1 MKRNLSW
8 WDSDADIAMTK
19 LALITGAS
27 AGIGHETCAFFAG
40 KGYRVVALSR
50 QPSGVESAAVEIPLD
65 LESFEQIE
73 GLAGALETEI
83 AGAERVIL
91 VNNSGYGQ
99 FGALR
104 DLSESMWLKQFST
117 HVFGPIK
124 LAAVCLRL
132 CEQHGVPLRIIAVSS
147 VLSIVPQQMKGAYCA
162 AKSAMNAAHDS
173 FWFDERGSKSLESVS
188 LVLPGPVATR
198 FREHAL
204 AALQPLISRA
214 SKVHQEKYD
223 ALEAALAPGAKVKP
237 GTASASDV
245 AKKIYRAAEAARPKP
260 RYLVTPQT
268 YIASFITRFLPHSIQ
283 RIILR

>member
-1 MKRNLSW
+1 
-8 WDSDADIAMTK
+8 MTK
-19 LALITGAS
+19 LALVTGAS
-27 AGIGHETCAFFAG
+27 AGIGHETCALFARN
-40 KGYRVVALSR
+40 GYRVIALSR
-50 QPSGVESAAVEIPLD
+50 QPTGVASADRELPRD

-73 GLAGALETEI
+73 GLAGELDGEI

-104 DLSESMWLKQFST
+104 DLSESMWQQQFST

-132 CEQHGVPLRIIAVSS
+132 CEQHGVTLRVIAVSS
-147 VLSIVPQQMKGAYCA
+147 VLSLVPQAMKGAYCA

-173 FWFDERGSKSLESVS
+173 FWFDEQGSKSLDSVS

-204 AALQPLISRA
+204 AALKPVIGRA
-214 SKVHQEKYD
+214 GTTHREKYE
-223 ALEAALAPGAKVKP
+223 AMAAALAPGAKVKP
-237 GTASASDV
+237 FTANAADVASA
-245 AKKIYRAAEAARPKP
+245 IFRAAEAARPKP

-268 YIASFITRFLPHSIQ
+268 YLAAFVTRFVPHSVQ
-283 RIILR
+283 RRLLGTRHRPTEPVNS

>member
-1 MKRNLSW
+1 
-8 WDSDADIAMTK
+8 MTK
-19 LALITGAS
+19 LALVTGAS
-27 AGIGHETCAFFAG
+27 AGIGRETCALFAR
-40 KGYRVVALSR
+40 KGYRVIALSR
-50 QPSGVESAAVEIPLD
+50 QPSGVEFADLEMTLD
-65 LESFEQIE
+65 LESFQKIE
-73 GLAGALETEI
+73 GLAGELETEI
-83 AGAERVIL
+83 AAAEQVIL

-104 DLSESMWLKQFST
+104 DLSESMWQKQFCT

-132 CEQHGVPLRIIAVSS
+132 CEQHGVPLRVIAVSS
-147 VLSIVPQQMKGAYCA
+147 VLSIAPQQMKGAYCA

-204 AALQPLISRA
+204 AALQPLLGRA
-214 SKVHQEKYD
+214 NSVHQKKYE
-223 ALEAALAPGAKVKP
+223 ALESALAPGARMKP
-237 GTASASDV
+237 FTASAVDV

-260 RYLVTPQT
+260 RYFVTPQT
-268 YIASFITRFLPHSIQ
+268 YAAAFITRFLPHSIQ
-283 RIILR
+283 RRILG

>member
-1 MKRNLSW
+1 
-8 WDSDADIAMTK
+8 MTK
-19 LALITGAS
+19 LALVTGAS
-27 AGIGHETCAFFAG
+27 AGIGRETCALFAR
-40 KGYRVVALSR
+40 KGYRVIALSR
-50 QPSGVESAAVEIPLD
+50 QPSGVEFSDLEMTLD
-65 LESFEQIE
+65 LESFEKIE

-83 AGAERVIL
+83 AAAERVIL

-104 DLSESMWLKQFST
+104 DLSESMWFKQFST

-132 CEQHGVPLRIIAVSS
+132 CEQHGVPLRVIAVSS
-147 VLSIVPQQMKGAYCA
+147 VLSIAPQKMKGAYCA

-173 FWFDERGSKSLESVS
+173 FWFDEQDSKSLESVS

-204 AALQPLISRA
+204 AALQPVIDRA
-214 SKVHQEKYD
+214 SAVHQERYE
-223 ALEAALAPGAKVKP
+223 ALESALAPGARIKP
-237 GTASASDV
+237 FTASALDV
-245 AKKIYRAAEAARPKP
+245 AEKIYRAAEAVRPKP

-268 YIASFITRFLPHSIQ
+268 YIAALITRFMPHSVQ
-283 RIILR
+283 RRILR

>member
-1 MKRNLSW
+1 
-8 WDSDADIAMTK
+8 MTK

-27 AGIGHETCAFFAG
+27 AGIGREACALFAS
-40 KGYRVVALSR
+40 KGYRVIALSR
-50 QPSGVESAAVEIPLD
+50 QPTGVEPAAMELALD
-65 LESFEQIE
+65 LESFDQIE
-73 GLAGALETEI
+73 DLAGTMDAEI

-104 DLSESMWLKQFST
+104 DLSEAMWLKQFST

-132 CEQHGVPLRIIAVSS
+132 CEQHGIPLRVIAVSS
-147 VLSIVPQQMKGAYCA
+147 VLSIAPQKMKGAYCA

-173 FWFDERGSKSLESVS
+173 FWFDEQDSKSLESVS
-188 LVLPGPVATR
+188 LVLPGPVVTR

-204 AALQPLISRA
+204 AALQPVIKRA
-214 SKVHQEKYD
+214 SPVHQKKYQ
-223 ALEAALAPGAKVKP
+223 ALESAMAPGARVKP
-237 GTASASDV
+237 FTASALDV
-245 AKKIYRAAEAARPKP
+245 AEKIYRAAEAARPKP

-268 YIASFITRFLPHSIQ
+268 HIASWVTRLFPHSLQ
-283 RIILR
+283 RQLFR

>member
-1 MKRNLSW
+1 
-8 WDSDADIAMTK
+8 MTK
-19 LALITGAS
+19 LALVTGAS
-27 AGIGHETCAFFAG
+27 AGIGRETCALFAR
-40 KGYRVVALSR
+40 KGYRVIALSR
-50 QPSGVESAAVEIPLD
+50 QPSGVESADLEMTLD
-65 LESFEQIE
+65 LESFEKIE

-83 AGAERVIL
+83 AAAERVIL

-104 DLSESMWLKQFST
+104 DLSESMWFKQFST

-132 CEQHGVPLRIIAVSS
+132 CEQHGVPLRVIAVSS
-147 VLSIVPQQMKGAYCA
+147 VLSIAPQKMKGAYCA

-173 FWFDERGSKSLESVS
+173 FWFDEQDSKSLESVS

-204 AALQPLISRA
+204 AALQPVTDRA
-214 SKVHQEKYD
+214 SAVHQERYE
-223 ALEAALAPGAKVKP
+223 ALESALAPGARIKP
-237 GTASASDV
+237 FTASALDV
-245 AKKIYRAAEAARPKP
+245 AEKIYRAAEAVRPKP

-268 YIASFITRFLPHSIQ
+268 YIAALITRFMPHSVQ
-283 RIILR
+283 RRILR

>member
-1 MKRNLSW
+1 
-8 WDSDADIAMTK
+8 MTK
-19 LALITGAS
+19 LALVSGAS
-27 AGIGHETCAFFAG
+27 SGIGRETCALFAR
-40 KGYRVVALSR
+40 KGYRVIALSR
-50 QPSGVESAAVEIPLD
+50 QPSGVEFSDLEMTLD
-65 LESFEQIE
+65 LESFEKIE

-83 AGAERVIL
+83 AAAERVIL

-104 DLSESMWLKQFST
+104 DLSESMWQKQFCT

-132 CEQHGVPLRIIAVSS
+132 CEQHGIPLRVIAVSS
-147 VLSIVPQQMKGAYCA
+147 VLSIAPQKMKGAYCA

-173 FWFDERGSKSLESVS
+173 FWFDERENKSLESVS

-204 AALQPLISRA
+204 AALQPLLGGA
-214 SKVHQEKYD
+214 SAAHREKYK
-223 ALEAALAPGAKVKP
+223 AMEAALAPGARMKP
-237 GTASASDV
+237 FTASALDV
-245 AKKIYRAAEAARPKP
+245 AEKIYQAAEVGRPKP

-268 YIASFITRFLPHSIQ
+268 YIAAFVTRFMPHSVQ
-283 RIILR
+283 RRILR